1 MALSPPPTTTTNTKT
16 ASPPSATSAYHPPVP
31 HPILIP
37 LIPSLALLA
46 TFLLLIYLNWDSL
59 RGFLPCWR
67 GRSIE
72 HAYQH
77 VRVQTDG
84 DGDESEGED
93 GHGYEGAYG
102 SRKTAKQQHA
112 RKRTGDIRRRL
123 GLRSKPRNE
132 VKHDTGTEGEDEE
145 IEMRPLMRPGPEEQ
159 ITRSSAS
166 RVCQEERDEW
176 KEQEREF
183 FFVSS
188 GPSTPCSTSES
199 GGDKNAEVDIDIDY
213 DEGNPHEKDTDTL
226 SFSKYFN
233 PQTHVLRPEYKK
245 PPSPVTEAWEIEL
258 RQRIREGG
266 SVAAWVDHVVDSAA
280 EWWEGMST

>member
-1 MALSPPPTTTTNTKT
+1 MALSPPTTTTSTRT
-16 ASPPSATSAYHPPVP
+16 ASPPSPTPAHHPPVP

-46 TFLLLIYLNWDSL
+46 AFLLLIYLNWDSL

-84 DGDESEGED
+84 DENEGED
-93 GHGYEGAYG
+93 RHGYEGAYR
-102 SRKTAKQQHA
+102 SRKTAKKQHA
-112 RKRTGDIRRRL
+112 RKRTGDVQRRL
-123 GLRSKPRNE
+123 GWRSKPRNE
-132 VKHDTGTEGEDEE
+132 VKHDTGTEAEDEE
-145 IEMRPLMRPGPEEQ
+145 IEMRPLMRPGTEEQ

-166 RVCQEERDEW
+166 RMCQEERDEW
-176 KEQEREF
+176 EGQEREF

-199 GGDKNAEVDIDIDY
+199 GGDNNVDVGVDIDCR
-213 DEGNPHEKDTDTL
+213 HEDTDIL
-226 SFSKYFN
+226 SLSRYFN
-233 PQTHVLRPEYKK
+233 PQTHVLRPEYEN

-258 RQRIREGG
+258 RQRICERG